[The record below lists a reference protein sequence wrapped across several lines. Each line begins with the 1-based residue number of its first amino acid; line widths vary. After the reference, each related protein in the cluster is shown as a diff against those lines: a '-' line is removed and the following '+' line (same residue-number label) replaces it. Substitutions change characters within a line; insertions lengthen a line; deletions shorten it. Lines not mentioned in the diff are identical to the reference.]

1 MPVRNGNNGNANG
14 GGNGQSIKPI
24 VRCAI
29 YTRKSTDENLDND
42 FNSLD
47 AQRESAENFIK
58 SQQHEGWIALP
69 DRYDDPAY
77 SGATLERPALQRLMQ
92 DIEAGK
98 IDTVVIY
105 KIDRLSRS
113 LLDFTKLIEKLDAR
127 NVTLVSV
134 TQQFNTTT
142 SMGRLTLNILLSFA
156 QFEREVITERIRDKV
171 AAAKRR
177 GKYMGGTPPIGYDVD
192 RVNKRLL
199 VNPEEATLVRFIFRR
214 FVQIRSTTLLSKEL
228 NGQGH
233 HTKAWV
239 TVKGR
244 ARPGIPWH
252 KGHLYRLLNNLLYL
266 GLVAHKDQTYPGEH
280 EAIIDR
286 KLWDEAHKILAEN
299 LRSRGQRTRS
309 KTPALLRGVIRCAHC
324 DSGMGI
330 TYTAKKGRQ
339 YRYYLCVKA
348 DKRGYDTCP
357 VRTLPAAEIEEAV
370 VNQLRAVFRSPE
382 LIAKTFKNVRGLEEE
397 ERKRLEQLK
406 AEIGQRLAVLRST
419 AARLPGP
426 RTGNSDLA
434 RSELTGLDGD
444 IKAAERDLKL
454 VEADLAGLED
464 RPSSEEDV
472 LRELTALDSLW
483 DNLFPLEQE
492 RIIHL
497 LVEKVLVHKDGI
509 EVSLRSDGLHSLN
522 RELQGRELE
531 APCAK

>member
-1 MPVRNGNNGNANG
+1 MQTRNSNNSHSNG
-14 GGNGQSIKPI
+14 GSSGQAIKPI

-29 YTRKSTDENLDND
+29 YVRKSTDENLDND

-47 AQRESAENFIK
+47 AQREAAENFIK
-58 SQQHEGWIALP
+58 SQQHEGWLALP
-69 DRYDDPAY
+69 ERYDDPAY
-77 SGATLERPALQRLMQ
+77 SGATLERPALKRLIQ
-92 DIEAGK
+92 DVETGK
-98 IDTVVIY
+98 VDTVVVY

-113 LLDFTKLIEKLDAR
+113 LLDFTKLIEKLEAC

-142 SMGRLTLNILLSFA
+142 SMGRLTLNMLLSFA
-156 QFEREVITERIRDKV
+156 QFEREVIAERIRDKV

-177 GKYMGGTPPIGYDVD
+177 GKYMGGTPPLGYDVD

-199 VNPEEATLVRFIFRR
+199 VNAEEAVLVRFIFRR
-214 FVQIRSTTLLSKEL
+214 FVQIGSTTTLAKEL
-228 NGQGH
+228 NQQGRR
-233 HTKAWV
+233 TKAWV

-244 ARPGIPWH
+244 NRAGTAWH
-252 KGHLYRLLNNLLYL
+252 KGHLYRLLNNPLYL
-266 GLVAHKDQTYPGEH
+266 GLVAHKDQTFPGEH

-286 KLWDEAHKILAEN
+286 KLWDEAHKILAQN
-299 LRSRGQRTRS
+299 FHARARQTRS

-357 VRTLPAAEIEEAV
+357 IGNLPAAEVEEAV

-382 LIAKTFKNVRGLEEE
+382 LVAKTFKDVRALEEE
-397 ERKRLEQLK
+397 ERGRLEQDK
-406 AEIGQRLAVLRST
+406 AAIGQRLAVLRASSE
-419 AARLPGP
+419 RLSGT
-426 RTGNSDLA
+426 RLNSDLA
-434 RSELTGLDGD
+434 RRELVGLDSD
-444 IKAAERDLKL
+444 IQAAERDLKL
-454 VEADLAGLED
+454 VEADLAAFAD

-472 LRELTALDSLW
+472 LRELAALDSLW

-492 RIIHL
+492 RIVHL
-497 LVEKVLVHKDGI
+497 LVEKVLVHEDRI
-509 EVSLRSDGLHSLN
+509 EVSLRSDGLFSLN
-522 RELQGRELE
+522 RELQGQELE
-531 APCAK
+531 AARGK